1 MFSKFCCL
9 TLKPECTNVCFWY
22 VPKSLQ
28 HLDKTSQEYRDKC
41 NKVAPHIKKR
51 MMLEGTMMLSYQ
63 PLDEHPNF
71 FRMVFCNQAT
81 REEDVIFLCDEI
93 ERLGND
99 L

>member
-1 MFSKFCCL
+1 
-9 TLKPECTNVCFWY
+9 
-22 VPKSLQ
+22 
-28 HLDKTSQEYRDKC
+28 
-41 NKVAPHIKKR
+41 
-51 MMLEGTMMLSYQ
+51 MLEGTMMLSYQ